1 MTEFILQSVMQANA
15 YAPGLQP
22 AKAVAKL
29 NTNESP
35 YRPSPQVVEAVMMSI
50 DQLNRYPQPD
60 SDSLCRLAA
69 EVYGVA
75 ADEVLACNGGD
86 EGLSVIMRSII
97 GPGDKI
103 LILSP
108 TYPFYAT
115 LASLQGAVV
124 ESISFADIV
133 NGLIPNDVK
142 LTIFARPNSPCGQRI
157 DRDIIARWKGPLL
170 IDEAY
175 AEFVGESVVDLIAE
189 KPDLMILRTLSKAYG
204 LAGLRIG
211 FVLGQAK
218 VISQLR
224 KVRGVYTVDRLAAA
238 AAVAVF
244 KDQSYLSETIR
255 KITVEREKLLDELR
269 SLGFTVKDTGTN
281 FLWLPKFDV
290 DIFDRLTQAGI
301 HIRKLQHAEGVGAR
315 ITIGTPEE
323 NRTLISALH
332 RIIKDRVVNSSF
344 NSSEKFY
351 DQR

>member
-1 MTEFILQSVMQANA
+1 MTDFIMQSVRQANA

-35 YRPSPQVVEAVMMSI
+35 FGPSPQVLQAVIQCI

-60 SDSLCRLAA
+60 SDSLCRHAA
-69 EVYGVA
+69 EVYGVER
-75 ADEVLACNGGD
+75 DEVLACNGGD

-124 ESISFADIV
+124 ESVTFADIE
-133 NGLIPNDVK
+133 NGKIPNDVK
-142 LTIFARPNSPCGQRI
+142 LTIFARPNSPCGQI
-157 DRDIIARWKGPLL
+157 VDRDIIAKWKGPLL

-175 AEFVGESVVDLIAE
+175 AEFVGESVTDLISE

-211 FVLGQAK
+211 FVLARAK

-238 AAVAVF
+238 AAIAVF
-244 KDQSYLSETIR
+244 RDQAYLSETVR
-255 KITVEREKLLDELR
+255 EITAEREKLLIELR
-269 SLGFTVKDTGTN
+269 SLGFMVNDTSTN
-281 FLWLPKFDV
+281 FLWLPTFDV
-290 DIFDRLTQAGI
+290 NIFDRLSQEGI
-301 HIRKLQHAEGVGAR
+301 HIRKLPQAEGVGAR
-315 ITIGTPEE
+315 ITIGTKEE

-332 RIIKDRVVNSSF
+332 RITKDRNAKFPADSTESF
-344 NSSEKFY
+344 YE
-351 DQR
+351 RR